1 MADPNDS
8 NGDDSTGDDSGD
20 DSTPSAPRSAPEPA
34 RAERVRKALL
44 TAIEDQLKRGDPP
57 EARETLA
64 RLLAEGH
71 TKQEALQLIAFA
83 LVAEVTDVLRNNS
96 SYNRERYVANLN
108 RLPKLPW
115 EGDEGGEAN
124 S

>member
-1 MADPNDS
+1 MADPHDS
-8 NGDDSTGDDSGD
+8 NGDDSGD

>member
-1 MADPNDS
+1 MTDEDQSSKESAAAD
-8 NGDDSTGDDSGD
+8 
-20 DSTPSAPRSAPEPA
+20 PA
-34 RAERVRKALL
+34 RAERVRRALL
-44 TAIEDQLKRGDPP
+44 AAIEDQLKRGDPP
-57 EARETLA
+57 EARQTLA

-71 TKQEALQLIAFA
+71 TKQNALQLIAFA

-96 SYNRERYVANLN
+96 AYNRERYVANLN

-115 EGDEGGEAN
+115 EGDGGEAG

>member
-1 MADPNDS
+1 MADPHDS
-8 NGDDSTGDDSGD
+8 NGDDSTGGDSSD

-57 EARETLA
+57 EARQTLA

-71 TKQEALQLIAFA
+71 TKQDALQLIAFA

-115 EGDEGGEAN
+115 EGDEGGEAG

>member
-1 MADPNDS
+1 MADPHDS
-8 NGDDSTGDDSGD
+8 NGDDSTGGDSSD

-57 EARETLA
+57 EARQTLA

-71 TKQEALQLIAFA
+71 SKEDALKLIASV
-83 LVAEVTDVLRNNS
+83 LVAEVSDVLRNDS
-96 SYNRERYVANLN
+96 QYRRERSVANLKK
-108 RLPKLPW
+108 LPRLPW
-115 EGDEGGEAN
+115 EKE
-124 S
+124 

>member
-1 MADPNDS
+1 MADPHDS

-71 TKQEALQLIAFA
+71 TKQDALQLIAFA